1 MLDLHTC
8 LIAAA
13 LALATSASAQVPG
26 APLPPTV
33 LRDVPRIGYGIHLC
47 PFPGSLYALLDY
59 IAEPCDYDYIMG
71 VTGACFRRIWNRD
84 DGGNVDLSYLDPEPK
99 RRIFEA
105 LGYEWHTVSLN
116 RTLMV
121 DAIKQSVASGHPV
134 LSFGFI
140 GPPEAGLITGYD
152 VDGDIIYGWSY
163 FQENADKGYYH
174 IEDWFDKISQGPPF
188 GLIVVGE
195 QSLPKPTDRE
205 TLTSSLE
212 WAIDLAH
219 RTKRPNLPDHIC
231 GLAAYDA
238 WADSLEVDA
247 DYSADDAETMS
258 TRAMV
263 HCDQV
268 VMLHE
273 RQRAAGYL
281 RRMAA
286 LVPEVSETLTAA
298 AALYQQVGQAA
309 GSVWTWGHWMEPA
322 ALQGLADPHTR
333 REFAAAIRNARKTEE
348 QAVALLEQAL
358 ATLRGGQE
366 GLPILTHLELQ
377 GSKLINYPPELRPNI
392 EGMRVAS
399 ALRAMMEFVGQDFG
413 FTENGRWRTNQAF
426 PFFMGV
432 FGEAFEFR
440 WFMKPGVLLP
450 KPGAEHTF
458 GDLPG
463 RLTTALAA
471 AGFGCEVLTRPE
483 GGLDAGALRAK
494 VVEAVADHGF
504 PVLLFDVPRNDWMF
518 LCTGYDHAGAT
529 LVGWDLKGGDDRGID
544 FSPQRR
550 RESTDWAEKASAVVF
565 LTTRGERPD
574 EKPAYRAALEHG
586 AGLLRETERGNELTG
601 AETFN
606 TCAELLADPT
616 LNADDPET
624 VQRRQDILHPL
635 IWDLATR
642 RHYGNLFLAHAA
654 ELFPKA
660 GVELRAAA
668 QCFRGEHDMMWEIM
682 HIAGGEF
689 PGGPLP
695 KLGDPQVREKCAAV
709 IRESRD
715 KDLEAAGH
723 IEAALQAI
731 P

>member
-1 MLDLHTC
+1 MLDLQMC
-8 LIAAA
+8 LITGA
-13 LALATSASAQVPG
+13 LASCALAQGPG

-33 LRDVPRIGYGIHLC
+33 LKDVPRVGYDIHLC
-47 PFPGSLYALLDY
+47 PFPGSLYALLEY
-59 IAEPCDYDYIMG
+59 TGEPCDYDYIMG
-71 VTGACFRRIWNRD
+71 VSGACFRRIWNRD

-105 LGYEWHTVSLN
+105 LGYEWHTVPLN

-121 DAIKQSVASGHPV
+121 DAIKQSVAEGRPV

-152 VDGDIIYGWSY
+152 MDGDTVYGWSY
-163 FQENADKGYYH
+163 FQEDADKGYYRV
-174 IEDWFDKISQGPPF
+174 EDWFGKISQGPPY

-195 QSLPKPTDRE
+195 QSLPEPTDRE

-219 RTKRPNLPDHIC
+219 RAKRPSLPDHIC

-247 DYSADDAETMS
+247 DYPADDAETMA

-273 RQRAAGYL
+273 RQRAAEYL
-281 RRMAA
+281 RRMAG
-286 LVPEVSETLTAA
+286 LVPEVSEPLTAA
-298 AALYQQVGQAA
+298 AGLYEQVGQAA
-309 GSVWTWGHWMEPA
+309 GLVWKWGNWMEPA
-322 ALQGLADPHTR
+322 ALQGLADPQTR
-333 REFAAAIRNARKTEE
+333 REFAAAVRGAREAE
-348 QAVALLEQAL
+348 GQAVALLEQAL

-413 FTENGRWRTNQAF
+413 FTENGGWRTNEAF
-426 PFFMGV
+426 PFFMGA

-440 WFMKPGVLLP
+440 WFMKPGLP
-450 KPGAEHTF
+450 SGPGQEHSF

-463 RLTTALAA
+463 RLTAALAA
-471 AGFGCEVLTRPE
+471 GGFGCEVLTRPE
-483 GGLDAGALRAK
+483 GGLDAKALQVK
-494 VVEAVADHGF
+494 VVEAIADRGL

-518 LCTGYDHAGAT
+518 LATGHDDAGGT
-529 LVGWDLKGGDDRGID
+529 LVGWDLEGGDDRGID

-550 RESTDWAEKASAVVF
+550 RECTDWAGKASAVVF

-574 EKPAYRAALEHG
+574 EKAAYRAALEQG
-586 AGLLRETERGNELTG
+586 AVLLCETERGNELTG
-601 AETFN
+601 VETFN
-606 TCAELLADPT
+606 TCAERLADPT
-616 LNADDPET
+616 LNAEDAET
-624 VQRRQDILHPL
+624 VQRRQDLLHPL

-642 RHYGNLFLAHAA
+642 RHYGNLFLARAA
-654 ELFPKA
+654 ELLPEA
-660 GVELRAAA
+660 RVELQAAA
-668 QCFRGEHDMMWEIM
+668 QCFRAEHDMMWEIM
-682 HIAGGEF
+682 RIAGGEF

-695 KLGDPQVREKCAAV
+695 KLGDPQVRESCAVV
-709 IRESRD
+709 ILKSRD
-715 KDLEAAGH
+715 KDLQAAGH
-723 IEAALQAI
+723 IEAALEAMR
-731 P
+731 